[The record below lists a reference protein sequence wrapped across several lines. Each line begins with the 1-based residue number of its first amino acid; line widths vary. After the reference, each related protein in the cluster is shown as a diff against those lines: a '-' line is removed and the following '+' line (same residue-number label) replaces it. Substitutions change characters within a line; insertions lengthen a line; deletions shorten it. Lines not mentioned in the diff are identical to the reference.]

1 MPVKRQTHRK
11 LNRKILV
18 RLKQQGNYYVSFYSM
33 NGK

>member
-18 RLKQQGNYYVSFYSM
+18 RLKQQGNYYVSLY
-33 NGK
+33 NINEK